1 MGDKDR
7 VMSSRVFGVLF
18 FLTLVLYC
26 APPAHSQAA
35 VGPQQQ
41 PGQAPTEASAA
52 ELQKKVQNPVSNL
65 ISVPLQSNIDFGIGP
80 YDRTRNTLNIQPA
93 IPLQLSESVN
103 MIVRTIIPVVLAWY
117 TPTPGSMGAGQRST
131 GRTAGASGPG
141 ASAPAA
147 AGSAAPGAEGSGGDL
162 RRKDGPRMTRIGRIN
177 ADQIRSKKT
186 RCAQ

>member
-1 MGDKDR
+1 LGDKDR

-18 FLTLVLYC
+18 FLTLVLHC

-103 MIVRTIIPVVLAWY
+103 IIVRTIIPVVLQPDP
-117 TPTPGSMGAGQRST
+117 PTPNQEAFGLGDINPSFLFSPAKPGKLIWGMGPAFLLPT
-131 GRTAGASGPG
+131 ATDRTLG
-141 ASAPAA
+141 
-147 AGSAAPGAEGSGGDL
+147 
-162 RRKDGPRMTRIGRIN
+162 
-177 ADQIRSKKT
+177 
-186 RCAQ
+186 